1 MTDLQKI
8 ECRGLYLTRFL
19 QNRTT
24 FISIIEKENNHANTQ
39 QISP

>member
-8 ECRGLYLTRFL
+8 ECRDLYLTRLL
-19 QNRTT
+19 QNKTT
-24 FISIIEKENNHANTQ
+24 FISITQKENNHANTQ